1 MFYLD
6 RVVDRTHEVA
16 LAQGERE
23 STRGA
28 ASHGGD
34 GTGKAAGERGAL
46 TAGMYSSRRRLTSFT
61 FTTLARGEIETRDGI
76 LVTD

>member
-1 MFYLD
+1 M
-6 RVVDRTHEVA
+6 VDRTHEVA

-34 GTGKAAGERGAL
+34 GTGKAAGELGAL
-46 TAGMYSSRRRLTSFT
+46 TAGRRVLTSFT
-61 FTTLARGEIETRDGI
+61 FTTLAHGEIDTQDGI

>member
-1 MFYLD
+1 M
-6 RVVDRTHEVA
+6 VDRTHEVA

-34 GTGKAAGERGAL
+34 GTGKTAGELGAL
-46 TAGMYSSRRRLTSFT
+46 TAGMYSSRRMLTSFT
-61 FTTLARGEIETRDGI
+61 STKLAHGEIDTQDGV

>member
-1 MFYLD
+1 M
-6 RVVDRTHEVA
+6 VERTHEVA
-16 LAQGERE
+16 LAQEERE

-34 GTGKAAGERGAL
+34 GTGEAAGELGAL
-46 TAGMYSSRRRLTSFT
+46 TAGKYSSRRMLTSFT
-61 FTTLARGEIETRDGI
+61 FTTLAHGEIDTQDGI

>member
-1 MFYLD
+1 MED
-6 RVVDRTHEVA
+6 RAHEEA

-28 ASHGGD
+28 ATHGGD
-34 GTGKAAGERGAL
+34 GPGKDAGERGAL
-46 TAGMYSSRRRLTSFT
+46 TAGLYSSRKRLTSFT
-61 FTTLARGEIETRDGI
+61 FTTLARGEIETQDGL